1 MDTSEL
7 IRIMQGSIAPVI
19 LISGVGLILL
29 SMTNRLA
36 RPLDQIRKIL
46 LLLNSHSD
54 VEVDY
59 LHRELKILY
68 KRCRILRSA
77 IAMCVISI
85 FFVSL
90 VILMLFST
98 FLFELGI
105 GLVIKICFALCIV
118 SLISSLMLFLWDISL
133 TLHGVRIEI
142 REHYLR
148 DQRN

>member
-7 IRIMQGSIAPVI
+7 IRILQGSIAPVI

-36 RPLDQIRKIL
+36 RPLDQVRRVIL
-46 LLLNSHSD
+46 LLNNS
-54 VEVDY
+54 DY
-59 LHRELKILY
+59 LEKSSLKRVLGILY
-68 KRCRILRSA
+68 KRCRILRAA

-98 FLFELGI
+98 FLFGLGV
-105 GLVIKICFALCIV
+105 GLAIKICFALCLL
-118 SLISSLMLFLWDISL
+118 SLIISLGLFLWDISL
-133 TLHGVRIEI
+133 TLHVVKIEI
-142 REHYLR
+142 SDHL
-148 DQRN
+148 QV